1 MADRTRQ
8 RSVLAV
14 WVVAIIVGGLA
25 VIALGVPRPIAAQ
38 STATEPAFVTLLN
51 RTPDSR
57 TVEVQSLLTGASS
70 RHTVPSHETLTID
83 VDAGAEPVD
92 MLASCRGC
100 HSVYF
105 AVAGGQ
111 RLIVVLAP
119 RDEPAIVRSD
129 LYIVNEGE
137 GRRRG
142 VLRTGAMR
150 GAGRTLLPFD
160 LRAGESIHIGL
171 RTAGAVIDLNLAC
184 FGCGFQ
190 RIRMTDAVDLE
201 VAIR

>member
-1 MADRTRQ
+1 MADCTRQ

-14 WVVAIIVGGLA
+14 WVVAIIVGGLV
-25 VIALGVPRPIAAQ
+25 VIALGAPRPIAAQ
-38 STATEPAFVTLLN
+38 STPAESTFVTLLN
-51 RTPDSR
+51 LTSGSR
-57 TVEVQSLLTGASS
+57 TVEVQTLLTGISS
-70 RHTVPSHETLTID
+70 RHTVPSQETLTID

-100 HSVYF
+100 HSVHF
-105 AVAGGQ
+105 AIAGGQ
-111 RLIVVLAP
+111 RLVVLLWP
-119 RDEPAIVRSD
+119 LDKPAIDRSD

-137 GRRRG
+137 GQRRG
-142 VLRTGAMR
+142 VLRTGALH

-160 LRAGESIHIGL
+160 LRAGESIRIGL
-171 RTAGAVIDLNLAC
+171 RTAGAAIDLNLTC
-184 FGCGFQ
+184 FGCGSQ

>member
-1 MADRTRQ
+1 MADCTRQ

-25 VIALGVPRPIAAQ
+25 VIALGAPRPIAAQ
-38 STATEPAFVTLLN
+38 STPAEPAFVTLLN
-51 RTPDSR
+51 LTPGSR
-57 TVEVQSLLTGASS
+57 TVEVQTLLTGIRG
-70 RHTVPSHETLTID
+70 RHTVASQETLTID
-83 VDAGAEPVD
+83 VDAGAEPID

-100 HSVYF
+100 HSVHF
-105 AVAGGQ
+105 AIAGGQ
-111 RLIVVLAP
+111 RLVVVLWP
-119 RDEPAIVRSD
+119 LDKPAIDRSD
-129 LYIVNEGE
+129 LRIVNEGE
-137 GRRRG
+137 SRRRG
-142 VLRTGAMR
+142 VLRTGAIR
-150 GAGRTLLPFD
+150 SAGRTLLPFD